1 MTLPTRPRGLSSR
14 RAPFHISVRHAP
26 VTLRN
31 QTVAYTLSP
40 VDDET
45 RLRALYDAFNARD
58 IDATLAGMAA
68 DVDWPNGWQGGREH
82 GHEAVRDYWTRQWGQ
97 IDPRVEPES
106 FTRRGDGR
114 VAVDVHQVVR
124 DHDGELL
131 SDGHVAHVYE
141 LREGLVVRMDIED

>member
-1 MTLPTRPRGLSSR
+1 M
-14 RAPFHISVRHAP
+14 
-26 VTLRN
+26 RN

-40 VDDET
+40 VDDEA

-68 DVDWPNGWQGGREH
+68 DVDWPNGWQGD
-82 GHEAVRDYWTRQWGQ
+82 RDYWTRQWAHL
-97 IDPRVEPES
+97 DPRVEPGS
-106 FTRRGDGR
+106 FTRRADGR

-131 SDGHVAHVYE
+131 SDGHVVHVYE